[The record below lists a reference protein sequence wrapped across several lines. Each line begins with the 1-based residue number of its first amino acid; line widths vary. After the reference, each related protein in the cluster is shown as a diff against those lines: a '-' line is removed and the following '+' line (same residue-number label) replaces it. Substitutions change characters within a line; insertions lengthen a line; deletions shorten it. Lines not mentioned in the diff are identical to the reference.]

1 MKLERKKNLY
11 DISQA
16 IGENCFTQNM
26 SSWDYGRKHALPLW
40 MEFVGY
46 SRWEKNSKF
55 THFTPNNTAF
65 EIPLKGDMYIT
76 TGDRTRIVKAGQLL
90 ILPPGVDNH
99 LRTGPSE
106 FCWKLSCG
114 LCGPLLEQHL
124 ATLHFSYDQIIT
136 IGNPEIYITHLN
148 QLQHMIL
155 NKDENDVPKIS
166 GLTLEFLIQISM
178 NYNLTID
185 PAVSDAIRIIEFNIS
200 RRIKMEEIAE
210 ELKISLEKLNRLFK
224 NETGLSPKQYQ
235 INLRMK
241 NAESILKSSKKTIMD
256 IAFLTG
262 YSSPQKFCN
271 EFVKRYGISPSGY
284 RKKTA

>member
-1 MKLERKKNLY
+1 
-11 DISQA
+11 
-16 IGENCFTQNM
+16 
-26 SSWDYGRKHALPLW
+26 
-40 MEFVGY
+40 MEFIGY
-46 SRWEKNSKF
+46 SRWGKNSKF

-76 TGDRTRIVKAGQLL
+76 TGDRTRIVKVGQLL
-90 ILPPGVDNH
+90 ILPSGVYNH

-136 IGNPEIYITHLN
+136 IGDPEKYINHLN

-155 NKDENDVPKIS
+155 NKDENDVPKVS
-166 GLTLEFLIQISM
+166 GLTLEFLVQISM
-178 NYNLTID
+178 NYNLTCD
-185 PAVSDAIRIIEFNIS
+185 PVVSDAIRIIEFNIS
-200 RRIKMEEIAE
+200 RSIKMEEIAE
-210 ELKISLEKLNRLFK
+210 ELGISLGKLNILFK

-241 NAESILKSSKKTIMD
+241 NAESALKNSKKTIME

-262 YSSPQKFCN
+262 YSSQQKFCN
-271 EFVKRYGISPSGY
+271 EFVKRYGMSPKHFRQKNS
-284 RKKTA
+284 KN